1 MKIRNIL
8 HISLLLLLVG
18 CTIVVEGCGICSS
31 VDAENVR
38 VVGPGYD
45 CVGTIYRGMGNPP
58 PKMLRC
64 NSGEEYYRISNYRI
78 IK

>member
-1 MKIRNIL
+1 MKKRNIL
-8 HISLLLLLVG
+8 HISLLLLLAG
-18 CTIVVEGCGICSS
+18 CTIVVSGCGNHYSTD
-31 VDAENVR
+31 VENVR